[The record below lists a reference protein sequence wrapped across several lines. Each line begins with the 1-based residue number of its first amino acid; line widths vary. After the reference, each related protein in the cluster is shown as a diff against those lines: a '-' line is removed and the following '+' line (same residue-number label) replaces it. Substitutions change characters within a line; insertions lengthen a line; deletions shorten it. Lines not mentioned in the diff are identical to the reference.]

1 MKVGISGHQRLSE
14 PGRWEWVRREL
25 RECLASLPPP
35 VAGITSLAVG
45 ADTLFAEIVLELG
58 GSLAVVI
65 PFNDYEDK
73 FLDQQDKQSYRT
85 LLSRAATVETLQ
97 RSGSDDEAYFASG
110 KRVVDLSDLL
120 ILVWNGKPA
129 AGLGGTGDI
138 AVYARQS
145 QKAII
150 HLNPET
156 RTVNI

>member
-1 MKVGISGHQRLSE
+1 MQIGLSGHQRLSD
-14 PGRWEWVRREL
+14 PGRWQWVRREL
-25 RECLASLPPP
+25 GACLASVPPP

-58 GSLAVVI
+58 GSLKVI
-65 PFNDYEDK
+65 VPFSDYEERFVDHR
-73 FLDQQDKQSYRT
+73 DRETYRK
-85 LLSRAATVETLQ
+85 LLGRAAGVETLHKT
-97 RSGSDDEAYFASG
+97 GSDDEAYYASG

-138 AVYARQS
+138 AEYARQT
-145 QKAII
+145 QKAVI

-156 RTVNI
+156 QTVTR